1 VKLAALLFV
10 LASFASF
17 ASVLASCARN
27 EPPSP
32 AEPAPAVTPTPAPA
46 ASPAATAT
54 ASAEPSAAEDLATE
68 EDFEDESAQAIT
80 GDNLDAQLDALEKE
94 IGNE

>member
-1 VKLAALLFV
+1 VKPAAVLLVLVSGLAG
-10 LASFASF
+10 
-17 ASVLASCARN
+17 CARN

-32 AEPAPAVTPTPAPA
+32 LEPAPAVTPTAAPA
-46 ASPAATAT
+46 ASPTAATT
-54 ASAEPSAAEDLATE
+54 VSAEPSAADDLATE

-94 IGNE
+94 IATE